1 MLRFAEELLLLLL
14 EDQSGKFLRLPN
26 RSLQYALAGSVLMDL
41 TLEGRIDTDPDR
53 LILVDSTP
61 TGDDLLD
68 PILADIVNGGD
79 HDVHYWLT
87 HAAVRAWQIQDK
99 ALARLVSRD
108 ILDQRGDDYHWVFR
122 FDWSARKW
130 RRSRV
135 YPVIDGEARKEVKV
149 RILAELFDGD
159 IPDPRD
165 VMIISLADACGLF
178 PKLLAPQQLKRATPR
193 IELLRSLELLSRG
206 VFQLIGEVELS
217 S

>member
-1 MLRFAEELLLLLL
+1 MADTR
-14 EDQSGKFLRLPN
+14 R
-26 RSLQYALAGSVLMDL
+26 RSCLANPGQGSC
-41 TLEGRIDTDPDR
+41 
-53 LILVDSTP
+53 
-61 TGDDLLD
+61 
-68 PILADIVNGGD
+68 
-79 HDVHYWLT
+79 
-87 HAAVRAWQIQDK
+87 
-99 ALARLVSRD
+99 RLVSRD

-135 YPVIDGEARKEVKV
+135 YPVIGGEARKEVKV
-149 RILAELFDGD
+149 RILFELFDGD

-178 PKLLAPQQLKRATPR
+178 PKLLTPQQLKRATPR
-193 IELLRSLELLSRG
+193 MELLRSLELLSRG

>member
-1 MLRFAEELLLLLL
+1 
-14 EDQSGKFLRLPN
+14 
-26 RSLQYALAGSVLMDL
+26 MDL
-41 TLEGRIDTDPDR
+41 TLDGRIDTDPDR

-61 TGDDLLD
+61 TGADLLD

-79 HDVHYWLT
+79 HNVHYCLT
-87 HAAVRAWQIQDK
+87 HAAVRAWKIQDK

-108 ILDQRGDDYHWVFR
+108 IPDQRGDDYHWVFR

-135 YPVIDGEARKEVKV
+135 YPVIDGEARKEV

-159 IPDPRD
+159 SPDPRD

-178 PKLLAPQQLKRATPR
+178 PKLLTPQQLKSPA
-193 IELLRSLELLSRG
+193 
-206 VFQLIGEVELS
+206 
-217 S
+217 

>member
-14 EDQSGKFLRLPN
+14 EDQ
-26 RSLQYALAGSVLMDL
+26 
-41 TLEGRIDTDPDR
+41 
-53 LILVDSTP
+53 
-61 TGDDLLD
+61 
-68 PILADIVNGGD
+68 
-79 HDVHYWLT
+79 
-87 HAAVRAWQIQDK
+87 
-99 ALARLVSRD
+99 
-108 ILDQRGDDYHWVFR
+108 RGDDYHWVFR
-122 FDWSARKW
+122 FDWSTRKW
-130 RRSRV
+130 PRSRV

-178 PKLLAPQQLKRATPR
+178 PKLLTPQQLKRATPR